1 MKYSAAR
8 VVSRVGVTL
17 LACAIAALLAPPRAA
32 GDGGAVR
39 LLQAAGPFTITL
51 FAAPAVLGVGP
62 ADLSVLVQSRP
73 DGAPVLD
80 AGVAITAVP
89 PAGATT
95 APVTVDATHDAATN
109 KLLYAATVTLPVPGN
124 WTARV
129 AVRRAAERAEVS
141 CELPVVAAA
150 GTLARIW
157 PYLTIPPLAVSLFAL
172 HQWLVARRRPP
183 APA

>member
-1 MKYSAAR
+1 
-8 VVSRVGVTL
+8 
-17 LACAIAALLAPPRAA
+17 
-32 GDGGAVR
+32 VR
-39 LLQAAGPFTITL
+39 LMQPAGPFTITL

-73 DGAPVLD
+73 DGAAVLD

-89 PAGATT
+89 PVGAAA

-109 KLLYAATVTLPVPGN
+109 KLLYAATVALPVPGT

-129 AVRRAAERAEVS
+129 AVQRDTERANVS
-141 CELPVVAAA
+141 CELPVVPAA

-157 PYLTIPPLAVSLFAL
+157 PYLAVPPLAVSLFAL
-172 HQWLVARRRPP
+172 HQWLAARRRPP
-183 APA
+183 ARV